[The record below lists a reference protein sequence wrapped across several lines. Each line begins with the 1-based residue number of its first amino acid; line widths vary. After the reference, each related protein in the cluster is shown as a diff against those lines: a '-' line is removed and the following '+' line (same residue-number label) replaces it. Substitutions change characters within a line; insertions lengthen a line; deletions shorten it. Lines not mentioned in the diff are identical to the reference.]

1 MEYSFVDDPE
11 LRDKLLNARK
21 NSKKEILDEKIIESN
36 VTKED
41 AKASRNLTGK
51 NTSKPNKKFEKLKAK
66 KRKNKRKRLKPPS
79 TKNLAVSTKQ
89 LSSMLRTG
97 LPLLEA
103 LNIIS
108 DSNED
113 KTLREVFKEASI
125 GISRGSTLQENLQK
139 YPAIFDEMYIALVSA
154 GETAGLLPEVLDREA
169 KLLESL
175 SKVKAQIK
183 SALAYPIAIFVLTF
197 IVIII
202 MLVFVIPIFVDMYA
216 SSSAKLPAITQLLV
230 DASNLIKNPSF
241 LIKLAPA
248 ILIGFFIIKKQIK
261 TAKFINWKDSTL
273 LKLPITKDLVTKSC
287 LANFSRTLSSLNSAG
302 VPIIE
307 ALTISK
313 KTLGNRVFQR
323 IADRM
328 NIEIQAGQP
337 IYKVLAQEEKLIP
350 VMFTSMFRIG
360 EETGELS
367 EMVDKLADFYE
378 DEVSTS
384 VKSLTSVLEP
394 LMIVFVATVV
404 AFILVA
410 MYLPMFNMMSTVS

>member
-1 MEYSFVDDPE
+1 MEYSFVNDPE
-11 LRDKLLNARK
+11 LREKLEKARK
-21 NSKKEILDEKIIESN
+21 NTKKKNLDKKSLETNFSKEVKVSKDFPERNKPIPNNKFENLKSKKIPK
-36 VTKED
+36 
-41 AKASRNLTGK
+41 
-51 NTSKPNKKFEKLKAK
+51 
-66 KRKNKRKRLKPPS
+66 KRKRLKPPS

-103 LNIIS
+103 LNIIA

-113 KTLREVFKEASI
+113 KTLKIVFKEASI
-125 GISRGSTLQENLQK
+125 GISRGSTLQDNLQK
-139 YPAIFDEMYIALVSA
+139 YPEIFDEMYVALVTA
-154 GETAGLLPEVLDREA
+154 GEAAGLLPEVLDREA

-175 SKVKAQIK
+175 SKIKAQIK
-183 SALAYPIAIFVLTF
+183 SALTYPIAIFVLTV

-202 MLVFVIPIFVDMYA
+202 MLVFVIPIFVDMY
-216 SSSAKLPAITQLLV
+216 SSSGAELPAITQFLV

-241 LIKLAPA
+241 LLKFAPVA
-248 ILIGFFIIKKQIK
+248 LISFFIIKKQVK

-302 VPIIE
+302 VPILE

-313 KTLGNRVFQR
+313 KTLGNKVFQR
-323 IADRM
+323 IAEKM

-350 VMFTSMFRIG
+350 IMFTSMFRIG

-384 VKSLTSVLEP
+384 VKSLTSILEP
-394 LMIVFVATVV
+394 LMIVFVAVVV